1 MTTMTFSRNQII
13 IVLATLAAVIG
24 VVFAVTGSNGSKVSM
39 AQATSGP
46 GDAKLAEL
54 LKPGPLEEN
63 AFGNP
68 QAPVT
73 IIEYSSMTC
82 GHCANF
88 HKTVLPKLKEKYV
101 DTGKVR
107 YIIREF
113 PLDDLARG
121 AFMLARCAGPV
132 RYLSFVDTLYA
143 KQEEW
148 AFGNDP
154 LSKLRELSKQAGF
167 TEERFNQCLR
177 DQNLLDGINM
187 VQERGRKFGV
197 RSTPTF
203 FINGQMLR
211 GVNGVEAFE
220 KIIDPLLKG

>member
-1 MTTMTFSRNQII
+1 MTFSRNQIMI
-13 IVLATLAAVIG
+13 MLAAIAIVLG
-24 VVFAVTGSNGSKVSM
+24 VVFAATRSDSSKIGV
-39 AQATSGP
+39 AEATSNS
-46 GDAKLAEL
+46 GDSRLAEL

-68 QAPVT
+68 QAAVT

-82 GHCANF
+82 GHCAKF
-88 HKTVLPKLKEKYV
+88 HKTVLPKLKEKYI

-148 AFGNDP
+148 AFTSDP

-177 DQNLLDGINM
+177 DQNLLDGINR
-187 VQERGRKFGV
+187 VQERGETFGV

-211 GVNGVEAFE
+211 GANSVEAFE